1 MTETDASR
9 SWTDVAGE
17 FGKALGGMILGL
29 QAAVVIPGLLPC
41 VLLALLIVLPFLVAG
56 AVLGAL
62 VAVPVGAVRLTAAAV
77 RRH

>member
-1 MTETDASR
+1 MTETDTSP
-9 SWTDVAGE
+9 SWPGLAGE
-17 FGKALGGMILGL
+17 LGNAFGGLILGL

-56 AVLGAL
+56 AVLAAL

-77 RRH
+77 RRR

>member
-1 MTETDASR
+1 MTENDDSR
-9 SWTDVAGE
+9 TWAGVAGE
-17 FGKALGGMILGL
+17 LGNALGGLLLGL

-41 VLLALLIVLPFLVAG
+41 VLLALLIVLPFLLAG
-56 AVLGAL
+56 AVLAAL